1 MQILYCLSHSSR
13 LWIWLGGHRCVCVC
27 ERDRTRVHMHT
38 HALCPPWE
46 QGSLFGGLGMRR
58 LPRAGDTVC
67 PSDRPQLRAP
77 GALSRPRGEG
87 DAHLHW
93 LRGQLNHVLHA
104 LAVMVPWFL
113 FINHIP
119 LMLGKV
125 QETADGTE
133 VLPES
138 AVFWA
143 GVLLPAEQFTQPALE
158 TEKATEWTWKVHSH
172 GGGLSAV
179 NTAGLYFHSRSAPTT
194 LGRCSNSLATPKTNE
209 WPHLWW
215 HQHLRI
221 FSLVNYLIP
230 LPTEYILN

>member
-1 MQILYCLSHSSR
+1 MPTLCENRALCF
-13 LWIWLGGHRCVCVC
+13 GGH
-27 ERDRTRVHMHT
+27 
-38 HALCPPWE
+38 
-46 QGSLFGGLGMRR
+46 GMRP
-58 LPRAGDTVC
+58 LPRAGDMVC
-67 PSDRPQLRAP
+67 PFDLQQLPTPR
-77 GALSRPRGEG
+77 ALSRFRGEG

-93 LRGQLNHVLHA
+93 LRGKLNHVLHA

-158 TEKATEWTWKVHSH
+158 AEKATEWTCRAHSRR
-172 GGGLSAV
+172 GGLSAV
-179 NTAGLYFHSRSAPTT
+179 KHRTGLSYFYNKAVPTK
-194 LGRCSNSLATPKTNE
+194 LGRHWNSLETLKTNKG
-209 WPHLWW
+209 PH
-215 HQHLRI
+215 I
-221 FSLVNYLIP
+221 
-230 LPTEYILN
+230 